1 MPNCQLELSLN
12 RLVLLSLLGW
22 MLPAF
27 ALAQSLVEV
36 VQQTLLTNPSIQ
48 SSAYNV
54 TAAKSLRRQAFAGFL
69 PSVDLVLA
77 RGLEESD
84 NTTTRATDLVNER
97 FDRYERSLTL
107 NQMIYDGFGTAN
119 FVKQQDAV
127 LVATTARLATT
138 QENTGLR
145 AAQAYLEVLK
155 RDQLVRLSRENL
167 RQHEETLTKI
177 EERFES
183 GVGTKVDVV
192 QTKGRQAQSKSAL
205 LLSEKDA
212 QNGQAEFYQVVGES
226 PVDLILPPRPKTLP
240 ETLEASVQTAFKKN
254 PQVKAVE
261 ADLEASRAARKQ
273 IRGAFHP
280 RVDLAVGATR
290 NDNMSGSPGAANNQ
304 SAVLRMSYNIFR
316 GGADR
321 ARLNEAAARVSA
333 AEQALIALRRS
344 ITQDVSILWND
355 VEDLSIRMQYLQ
367 IHVTST
373 EEVLEV
379 YLEQLAIGKR
389 TLLDVLD
396 IQNELFRARS
406 ALVAAEFQLR
416 LAEYRLL
423 ATGGQFL
430 ESLGLAST
438 S

>member
-1 MPNCQLELSLN
+1 MNVFSETSLN
-12 RLVLLSLLGW
+12 KVMMLCLLGW
-22 MLPAF
+22 MLPAS
-27 ALAQSLVEV
+27 AGAQTLVEV
-36 VQQTLLTNPSIQ
+36 VQQTLLTNPNIQ
-48 SSAYNV
+48 SSAHNV
-54 TAAKSLRRQAFAGFL
+54 DAAKALRRQAFSGFL
-69 PSVDLVLA
+69 PSIDLVLA

-84 NTTTRATDLVNER
+84 NTTTRATNLVNER

-107 NQMIYDGFGTAN
+107 NQMIYDGFGTSN

-127 LVATTARLATT
+127 LNATTARLATT
-138 QENTGLR
+138 RENTTLR

-155 RDQLVRLSRENL
+155 RDQLVILSRENL
-167 RQHEETLTKI
+167 RQHEETLAKI

-212 QNGQAEFYQVVGES
+212 QNGQAAFYQVVGES
-226 PVDLILPPRPKTLP
+226 PVNLVLPSRPTTLP
-240 ETLEASVQTAFKKN
+240 DTLEASVQLAFKKN
-254 PQVKAVE
+254 PQVTAAK

-273 IRGAFHP
+273 LRGAFQP
-280 RVDLAVGATR
+280 RLDLAVGATR
-290 NDNMSGSPGAANNQ
+290 NDNMSGSPGSANSQ

-316 GGADR
+316 GGGDR
-321 ARLNEAAARVSA
+321 ARLNEAASRVSA
-333 AEQALIALRRS
+333 AEQALVAIRRS

-355 VEDLSIRMQYLQ
+355 LEDLAIRMQYLQ

-430 ESLGLAST
+430 ESLGLS
-438 S
+438 SRS